1 MDATVDEGDATIG
14 FGGDFF
20 AVGNEY
26 NSCFFAA
33 GELGD
38 QIDNHG
44 AGGGVEIAGGF
55 VGEKDGWLVDQGAG
69 EGGPL
74 ELASGKLM
82 RPVMRAIAQ
91 ADGGE
96 KFTGT
101 GMGRGV
107 HPTGEEEGKEN
118 VFFDREGGE
127 EVEELENKAD
137 SESSECGQF
146 VVVKGVEGVSFEI
159 GLARRGGVEGSEDMK
174 ESTFSAAAGAGDGND
189 FTWEDFESDAT

>member
-1 MDATVDEGDATIG
+1 M
-14 FGGDFF
+14 
-20 AVGNEY
+20 
-26 NSCFFAA
+26 
-33 GELGD
+33 
-38 QIDNHG
+38 
-44 AGGGVEIAGGF
+44 
-55 VGEKDGWLVDQGAG
+55 VDQGAG

-107 HPTGEEEGKEN
+107 HPTGEKEGKEN

-137 SESSECGQF
+137 SDSSECGQF

-159 GLARRGGVEGSEDMK
+159 GLARSGGVEGSEDMK